1 MAMVFLVLTVLCWW
15 TLWWSGCW
23 LCCRL
28 GWYHNI
34 ASTISI
40 CTDLN
45 WSLGLVAT
53 HHSSNYMLLQNF
65 ITHWFLHATKFLR
78 ETLFNYNRIQ
88 VKTNSTLL
96 SPPLSAPLFTR
107 PKSILRVPNTGSTT
121 RENNTA
127 FWLYH
132 YFLSFFLT
140 TICCTQVSIR
150 RLERTWLES
159 LLPSLSVSIFLVLIQ
174 MLCDVLPSCMSICLT
189 HTTCLFLPPWPSS
202 RSITPQAALLLFLQ
216 AFLSGSRSKMCG
228 DLQKCCAGIDD
239 RFFAPN

>member
-1 MAMVFLVLTVLCWW
+1 
-15 TLWWSGCW
+15 
-23 LCCRL
+23 
-28 GWYHNI
+28 
-34 ASTISI
+34 
-40 CTDLN
+40 
-45 WSLGLVAT
+45 
-53 HHSSNYMLLQNF
+53 MLLQNF

-150 RLERTWLES
+150 RLERTWWES

-174 MLCDVLPSCMSICLT
+174 MLCDLLPSCMSICLT

-202 RSITPQAALLLFLQ
+202 RSITPQAALLLFCKHSSLDRG
-216 AFLSGSRSKMCG
+216 AKCAATYRSAALALTT
-228 DLQKCCAGIDD
+228 D
-239 RFFAPN
+239 FFAPN